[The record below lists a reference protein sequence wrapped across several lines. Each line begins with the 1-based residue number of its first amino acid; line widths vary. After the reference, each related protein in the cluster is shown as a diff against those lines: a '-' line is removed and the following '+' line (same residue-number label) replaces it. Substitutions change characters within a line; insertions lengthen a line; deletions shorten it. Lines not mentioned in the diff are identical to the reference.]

1 MRFCAVC
8 FSRRIFLN
16 PEVTNA
22 MNLFKDYGETISGM
36 MRPETVSEEERFM
49 MAALELA
56 EKGRGRTGTNP
67 LVGAV
72 VVSAGNIVGE
82 GCHEVLGGP
91 HAEVNA
97 LRTAGGK
104 AEGAT
109 LYVTLEPCAHHGRTP
124 PCVDGIVGAGVARVV
139 MAFRDPNPLVDGRG
153 EIYLMRHG
161 IKVDRGP
168 CEEIA
173 RRQNE
178 AYLKRIRSGLPF
190 VTLKM
195 AVSLDG
201 KIATRT
207 GDSRWITSDESR
219 YGVHLMRSW
228 SDAIM
233 VGIGTVL
240 SDDPRLTVRMGKE
253 RARSPLRVVV
263 DSTARTPLES
273 RVAETSEAPTLVAV
287 AGKAPSERR
296 RALEE
301 NGLEVV
307 QMGSGDRVDL
317 RSLLELL
324 SQREMANL
332 LVEGGGDLA
341 YGLWKERLVDKLVFF
356 LAPRI
361 IGGREAP
368 GPIGGGGAPTVEESW
383 KVSIDGV
390 FRSGPDIRV
399 IAYPA
404 WSDEGCSQG

>member
-1 MRFCAVC
+1 M
-8 FSRRIFLN
+8 SK
-16 PEVTNA
+16 PE
-22 MNLFKDYGETISGM
+22 
-36 MRPETVSEEERFM
+36 PESEDERFM
-49 MAALELA
+49 MRALELA
-56 EKGRGRTGTNP
+56 ENARGRTGPNP
-67 LVGAV
+67 MVGAV
-72 VVSAGNIVGE
+72 VVFEGKIVGE
-82 GCHEVLGGP
+82 GYHEVLGGP

-97 LRTAGGK
+97 LRVAGDK
-104 AEGAT
+104 AKGAT
-109 LYVTLEPCAHHGRTP
+109 MHVTLEPCAHQGRTP
-124 PCVDGIVGAGVARVV
+124 PCVNDIVDARVSKVV
-139 MAFRDPNPLVDGRG
+139 MALRDPNPLVDGRG
-153 EIYLMRHG
+153 AEYLSEHG
-161 IKVDRGP
+161 IIVEQGP
-168 CEEIA
+168 YEEIA

-178 AYLKRIRSGLPF
+178 AYLKRIASGLPF

-201 KIATRT
+201 KMATRT

-219 YGVHLMRSW
+219 SGVHLMRSW

-263 DSTARTPLES
+263 DSTARTPIES

-307 QMGSGDRVDL
+307 QVGSGDRVDL

-368 GPIGGGGAPTVEESW
+368 GPIGGEGAPTVEESW
-383 KVSIDGV
+383 TVSIDGV

>member
-16 PEVTNA
+16 PEFTDA
-22 MNLFKDYGETISGM
+22 MNLIKDYGETIAGM

-124 PCVDGIVGAGVARVV
+124 PCVDEIVVAGVARVV

-207 GDSRWITSDESR
+207 GDSRWITSEESR
-219 YGVHLMRSW
+219 SSVHRMRSW
-228 SDAIM
+228 SDAVM

-240 SDDPRLTVRMGKE
+240 ADNPRLTVRNGGDPYM
-253 RARSPLRVVV
+253 SPLRVVV
-263 DSTARTPLES
+263 DSMARTPLNNH
-273 RVAETSEAPTLVAV
+273 VTDTSEAPTLVAV
-287 AGKAPSERR
+287 TRKAPVEDR
-296 RALEE
+296 RALEQM
-301 NGLEVV
+301 GVEVV
-307 QMGSGDRVDL
+307 EVGGDDHVDL
-317 RSLLELL
+317 KSLLELL
-324 SQREMANL
+324 SEREIASL

-341 YGLWKERLVDKLVFF
+341 YGLWEGDLVDKIVFF
-356 LAPRI
+356 FAPII

-368 GPIGGGGAPTVEESW
+368 GPIGGEGAPVVDEAW

-390 FRSGPDIRV
+390 SRSGPDIEV
-399 IAYPA
+399 VAYPVRG
-404 WSDEGCSQG
+404 D

>member
-1 MRFCAVC
+1 
-8 FSRRIFLN
+8 
-16 PEVTNA
+16 
-22 MNLFKDYGETISGM
+22 MNIYDDYHETIAGM
-36 MRPETVSEEERFM
+36 SKPEPESEDERFM
-49 MAALELA
+49 MRALELA
-56 EKGRGRTGTNP
+56 ENARGRTGPNP
-67 LVGAV
+67 MVGAV
-72 VVSAGNIVGE
+72 VVFEGKIVGE
-82 GCHEVLGGP
+82 GYHEVLGGP
-91 HAEVNA
+91 HAEVHA
-97 LRTAGGK
+97 LRMAGDK
-104 AEGAT
+104 AKGAT
-109 LYVTLEPCAHHGRTP
+109 MHVTLEPCAHQGRTP
-124 PCVDGIVGAGVARVV
+124 PCVNDIVDARVSKVV
-139 MAFRDPNPLVDGRG
+139 MALRDPNPLVDGRG
-153 EIYLMRHG
+153 AEYLSEHG
-161 IKVDRGP
+161 IIVEQGP
-168 CEEIA
+168 YEEIA

-178 AYLKRIRSGLPF
+178 AYLKRIASGLPF

-201 KIATRT
+201 KMATRT

-219 YGVHLMRSW
+219 SGVHLMRSW

-263 DSTARTPLES
+263 DSTARTPIES

>member
-1 MRFCAVC
+1 
-8 FSRRIFLN
+8 
-16 PEVTNA
+16 
-22 MNLFKDYGETISGM
+22 MNIYDDYHETIAGM
-36 MRPETVSEEERFM
+36 SKPEPESEDERFM
-49 MAALELA
+49 MRALELA
-56 EKGRGRTGTNP
+56 ENARGRTGPNP
-67 LVGAV
+67 MVGAV
-72 VVSAGNIVGE
+72 VVFEGKIVGE
-82 GCHEVLGGP
+82 GYHEVLGGP
-91 HAEVNA
+91 HAEVHA
-97 LRTAGGK
+97 LRMAGDK
-104 AEGAT
+104 AKGAT
-109 LYVTLEPCAHHGRTP
+109 MHVTLEPCAHQGRTP
-124 PCVDGIVGAGVARVV
+124 PCVNDIVDARVSKVV
-139 MAFRDPNPLVDGRG
+139 MALRDPNPLVDGRG
-153 EIYLMRHG
+153 AEYLSEHG
-161 IKVDRGP
+161 IIVEQGP
-168 CEEIA
+168 YEEIA

-178 AYLKRIRSGLPF
+178 AYLKRIASGLPF

-201 KIATRT
+201 KMATRT

-219 YGVHLMRSW
+219 SGVHLMRSW

-263 DSTARTPLES
+263 DSTARTPIES

-307 QMGSGDRVDL
+307 QVGSGDRVDL

-368 GPIGGGGAPTVEESW
+368 GPIGGEGAPTVEESW

>member
-1 MRFCAVC
+1 
-8 FSRRIFLN
+8 
-16 PEVTNA
+16 
-22 MNLFKDYGETISGM
+22 MNIYDDYHETIAGM
-36 MRPETVSEEERFM
+36 SKPEPESEDERFM
-49 MAALELA
+49 TRALELA
-56 EKGRGRTGTNP
+56 ENGRGRTGPNP
-67 LVGAV
+67 MAGAV
-72 VVSAGNIVGE
+72 VVFEGKKVGE
-82 GCHEVLGGP
+82 GYHEVLGGP

-97 LRTAGGK
+97 LKVAGDK
-104 AEGAT
+104 AKGAT
-109 LYVTLEPCAHHGRTP
+109 MHVTLEPCAHQGRTP
-124 PCVDGIVGAGVARVV
+124 PCVNDIVDARVSKVV
-139 MAFRDPNPLVDGRG
+139 MALRDPNPLVNGRG
-153 EIYLMRHG
+153 AEYLSEHG
-161 IKVDRGP
+161 IIVEQGP
-168 CEEIA
+168 YEDIA

-178 AYLKRIRSGLPF
+178 AYLKRIASGLPF

-201 KIATRT
+201 KMATRT

-219 YGVHLMRSW
+219 SGVHQMRSW

-263 DSTARTPLES
+263 DSTARTPMES

-307 QMGSGDRVDL
+307 QVGSGDRVDL

-324 SQREMANL
+324 SQREMANV

-368 GPIGGGGAPTVEESW
+368 GPIGGEGAPTVEESW

-404 WSDEGCSQG
+404 WSDEGCLRE

>member
-1 MRFCAVC
+1 
-8 FSRRIFLN
+8 
-16 PEVTNA
+16 
-22 MNLFKDYGETISGM
+22 MNIYDDYYETIAGM
-36 MRPETVSEEERFM
+36 SKPEPESEDERFM
-49 MAALELA
+49 MRALELA
-56 EKGRGRTGTNP
+56 ENARGRTGPNP
-67 LVGAV
+67 MVGAV
-72 VVSAGNIVGE
+72 VVFEGKIVGE
-82 GCHEVLGGP
+82 GYHEVLGGP

-97 LRTAGGK
+97 LRVAGDK
-104 AEGAT
+104 AKGAT
-109 LYVTLEPCAHHGRTP
+109 MHVTLEPCARQGRTP
-124 PCVDGIVGAGVARVV
+124 PCVNDIVDARVSKV
-139 MAFRDPNPLVDGRG
+139 VLALRDPNPLVDRCGA
-153 EIYLMRHG
+153 EYLAEHG
-161 IKVDRGP
+161 IIVEQGP
-168 CEEIA
+168 YEEIV

-178 AYLKRIRSGLPF
+178 AYLKRIASGLPF

-368 GPIGGGGAPTVEESW
+368 GPIGGEGAPTVEESW